1 MAGQI
6 INDTKYTIYTFDKK
20 IKEDAEAYVVNII
33 GEAITNKDCVKL
45 EAIRYI
51 LKDLKAEYAA
61 AAVRGSANKK
71 RVNRFY
77 GSAVSSGLQRV
88 EIAFATTKC
97 GAVLASMDADTLSRQ
112 QQAAYEEVNSTLGSE
127 LALKEYL
134 IYGLGAAVVLFG
146 MFYIVLKKR
155 RK

>member
-1 MAGQI
+1 MAQI
-6 INDTKYTIYTFDKK
+6 INDTKYRVTTFDKK
-20 IKEDAEAYVVNII
+20 IKDDAAAYTNNII
-33 GEAITNKDCVKL
+33 GDAIAKKDCVKL
-45 EAIRYI
+45 EAIRLI
-51 LKDLKAEYAA
+51 LKDLKAQYAA

-77 GSAVSSGLQRV
+77 GAAVSSGLQRV
-88 EIAFATTKC
+88 EIAFATANC
-97 GAVLASMDADTLSRQ
+97 PAVLASMDADTLSRQ
-112 QQAAYEEVNSTLGSE
+112 QQAAYEEIDSTLGSE

>member
-1 MAGQI
+1 MAQI
-6 INDTKYTIYTFDKK
+6 VNDKKYTIYTFDKK
-20 IKEDAEAYVVNII
+20 IKEDAAAYANNIV
-33 GEAITNKDCVKL
+33 GDAIANKDCVKL
-45 EAIRYI
+45 EAVRLI
-51 LKDLKAEYAA
+51 LKDLKAQYAA

-71 RVNRFY
+71 RVNQFY
-77 GSAVSSGLQRV
+77 GAAVSSALQRV
-88 EIAFATTKC
+88 EITYASSNC
-97 GAVLASMDADTLSRQ
+97 PAVLASMDADKLSRQ
-112 QQAAYEEVNSTLGSE
+112 QQAAYDEIDSTLGSE

>member
-1 MAGQI
+1 MAQI
-6 INDTKYTIYTFDKK
+6 INDTKYRVTTFDKK
-20 IKEDAEAYVVNII
+20 IKDDAAAYTNNII
-33 GEAITNKDCVKL
+33 GDAIAKKDCVKL
-45 EAIRYI
+45 EAIRLI
-51 LKDLKAEYAA
+51 LKDLKAQYAA

-77 GSAVSSGLQRV
+77 GAAVSSGLQRV
-88 EIAFATTKC
+88 EIAFATANC
-97 GAVLASMDADTLSRQ
+97 PAVLASMDADTLSRQ

>member
-1 MAGQI
+1 MAQI
-6 INDTKYTIYTFDKK
+6 VNDKKYRITTFDRK
-20 IKEDAEAYVVNII
+20 IKDDAVIYVNNII
-33 GEAITNKDCVKL
+33 GDAIASKDCVKL

-51 LKDLKAEYAA
+51 LKDLKAQYAS

-71 RVNRFY
+71 RVNKFY
-77 GSAVSSGLQRV
+77 GEAVSAALQRV
-88 EIAFATTKC
+88 EITYASANC
-97 GAVLASMDADTLSRQ
+97 PAVLANMDADTLSRQ
-112 QQAAYEEVNSTLGSE
+112 QQAAYDEIDSSLGGE

-146 MFYIVLKKR
+146 MFYIVLKKK